1 MSEDVEASE
10 ETETETDTRKTVT
23 IVVPVYNE
31 AENIPHFVTA
41 VDEAMA
47 GLPYD
52 YEILFVDDGSR
63 EESREVLRVLLGVLH
78 TCAGSSN
85 RRFELVALGLLA
97 GSNGGGAGAVL
108 HGVLGI
114 TAVRKAHG
122 RVLANLAADVLDR
135 ILISNFSHSGF

>member
-63 EESREVLRVLLGVLH
+63 EESREVLRK
-78 TCAGSSN
+78 T
-85 RRFELVALGLLA
+85 VAA
-97 GSNGGGAGAVL
+97 D
-108 HGVLGI
+108 
-114 TAVRKAHG
+114 AHG
-122 RVLANLAADVLDR
+122 FRATTDIR
-135 ILISNFSHSGF
+135 PR

>member
-23 IVVPVYNE
+23 VVVPVYNE

-63 EESREVLRVLLGVLH
+63 EESREVLRKTSRPTRMSV
-78 TCAGSSN
+78 
-85 RRFELVALGLLA
+85 
-97 GSNGGGAGAVL
+97 
-108 HGVLGI
+108 
-114 TAVRKAHG
+114 
-122 RVLANLAADVLDR
+122 
-135 ILISNFSHSGF
+135 HSGFRATTDIRPR

>member
-52 YEILFVDDGSR
+52 YEILFVDDGS
-63 EESREVLRVLLGVLH
+63 E
-78 TCAGSSN
+78 
-85 RRFELVALGLLA
+85 
-97 GSNGGGAGAVL
+97 
-108 HGVLGI
+108 
-114 TAVRKAHG
+114 RKAA
-122 RVLANLAADVLDR
+122 RSCERPWRPTRMSV
-135 ILISNFSHSGF
+135 HSGFRATTDIRPR